1 MSFKVKILKEL
12 MNIKMNF
19 FSMLTAIVVF
29 CFICP
34 GLHGQTAKEYHQR
47 GVDKASKRDYTGAII
62 EYNKAILL
70 DSTLM
75 DAWSDRAAA
84 EFAAKDYHS
93 SLLDYS
99 HILFKN
105 PKDENAIYNNAVCW
119 AALKKRRL
127 AVKSIDHLLAIN
139 PQSGNGWLF
148 RAQMEQSMGVT
159 DTACM
164 DFQKAYDLHEP
175 TAGQYLE
182 AICKRKDVIRE
193 DYILPWNEADGW
205 VGVTRQNNETQLF
218 REIVKKGETME
229 SFSEAATEVIYK
241 EKGIPLKEFKDRIV
255 KENKKICSSAHFTM
269 VKYDSTSNVPSIVF
283 YIECAGYN
291 NSPKPQSQLVKI
303 VSGKVNTYL
312 IAVLSSTPEL
322 SDDFLTRWLAFL
334 HKGQIEER

>member
-1 MSFKVKILKEL
+1 
-12 MNIKMNF
+12 MNIRMNF
-19 FSMLTAIVVF
+19 FSMPGAIIFF
-29 CFICP
+29 CFASAT
-34 GLHGQTAKEYHQR
+34 LHSQTANEYHQR
-47 GVDKASKRDYTGAII
+47 GIDKASKRDYTGAIV

-84 EFAAKDYHS
+84 EFATKDYRS
-93 SLLDYS
+93 SILDYS

-119 AALKKRRL
+119 AAMKKRRA
-127 AVKSIDHLLAIN
+127 AVISIDHLLAIN
-139 PQSGNGWLF
+139 PQSGSGWLF

-164 DFQKAYDLHEP
+164 DFQKAYDLHEA

-193 DYILPWNEADGW
+193 DYVLPWKEADGW
-205 VGVTRQNNETQLF
+205 VGVTRQNDEKELF
-218 REIVKKGETME
+218 REIVKKGETLE
-229 SFSEAATEVIYK
+229 NFSEAATEVIYK
-241 EKGIPLKEFKDRIV
+241 EKGIPLKEFRDRIV
-255 KENKKICSSAHFTM
+255 KENRKICSSAHFTM